1 MKASR
6 TLNRKV
12 RAIFSNIIREIAVIA
27 VILLNILTA
36 QCTNNF
42 LIMRKIVKHL
52 ILQKS
57 VYYAEA
63 NGNMTTHIPRPS
75 ARIASLRHARESFKN
90 SNFYGIVKAVGL
102 IVLANLSPS

>member
-1 MKASR
+1 RAYCLKTQPATGETYPKSDLFNKA
-6 TLNRKV
+6 
-12 RAIFSNIIREIAVIA
+12 
-27 VILLNILTA
+27 
-36 QCTNNF
+36 
-42 LIMRKIVKHL
+42 HL

-75 ARIASLRHARESFKN
+75 ARITSLRHARESFKN

-102 IVLANLSPS
+102 IVLANLSPSTIKVQDKADFSFIVRR